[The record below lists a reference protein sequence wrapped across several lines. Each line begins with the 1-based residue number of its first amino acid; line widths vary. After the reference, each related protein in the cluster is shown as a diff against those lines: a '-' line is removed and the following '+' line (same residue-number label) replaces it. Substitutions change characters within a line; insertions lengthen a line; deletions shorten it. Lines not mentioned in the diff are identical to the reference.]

1 MNKRRTKLPNIL
13 EGVVKRHPDGFGF
26 FVPESPD
33 IPDIYISRRE
43 MTGVMTNDRIK
54 IRVIAEKA
62 THRLRG
68 ELIEILVRSTAR
80 ATGQYWAQ
88 GKGRGILHDVSH
100 GWGEDLTAICPA
112 HLEIT
117 EGDWVLVQ
125 IKSFPGDKGGF
136 CGEVISVIGDALD
149 PLNDAM
155 RVLHTQSIPY
165 DFSTKTLRESE
176 EIRDDLNELEFKRR
190 TDLRSLNFVTIDGV
204 TAKDFDDAIYVE
216 TLPVGFHLIV
226 AIADVSHYVKPGSS
240 IDEEAYERGT
250 SVYFPNFVS
259 PMLPES
265 LSNDLCSLRPG
276 VPRLALVADMKFD
289 FSGSLSSQNFYEGV
303 IESKARITYGEAQ
316 EIIDGNCPS
325 HLEHVKSMLSRAS
338 DLAHIFMEK
347 RIREGSLD
355 LEIPE
360 TEVEVD
366 EGGQPV
372 DIIRA
377 DRLFSHRLIEEMML
391 AANVAVA
398 KFFHGKEVS
407 ALYRI
412 HEVPSADSILELER
426 FLQIFGFSKG
436 LGGGKLQKKIGQA
449 LEHFEGQPQE
459 QILHILTLRT
469 MSQAKYSPDNLGHF
483 GLGFEFY
490 THFTSPIRRYPDLIV
505 HRLLKAAIVPERGYE
520 FVPYPQLQS
529 IGTMTSA
536 REQRAAK
543 AERQVKAIKKARFMA
558 KHLGE
563 EFDGIISSVAK
574 FGIFVLLR
582 QFDVDGLIRTE
593 ALPQNDL
600 KFDEDH
606 LRLIGKKSGVS
617 YNIGDV
623 IRVAVAR
630 TDTQDGKIDF
640 LPVLEGKRA
649 QVLPKEAES
658 NHKRFQ
664 AQRDSGG
671 IRKTRI
677 SRGRR
682 KGKSR

>member
-26 FVPESPD
+26 FVPDSPD

-43 MTGVMTNDRIK
+43 MSGVMTNDRIK
-54 IRVIAEKA
+54 IRVIVEKA

-68 ELIEILVRSTAR
+68 ELIEILVRNTAR

-88 GKGRGILHDVSH
+88 GKERGILHDVSH
-100 GWGEDLTAICPA
+100 GWGEDLTAICPT

-165 DFSTKTLRESE
+165 DFSSKTLRESE
-176 EIRDDLNELEFKRR
+176 GIRDDLNDLEFKRR

-204 TAKDFDDAIYVE
+204 TAKDFDDAIFVE
-216 TLPVGFHLIV
+216 TLPDGFHLIV

-289 FSGSLSSQNFYEGV
+289 FSGSLSSQNFYEAV

-316 EIIDGNCPS
+316 EIVDGNCPS

-338 DLAHIFMEK
+338 DLAHIFMDK

-398 KFFHGKEVS
+398 KFFHGREVS
-407 ALYRI
+407 SLYRI
-412 HEVPSADSILELER
+412 HEVPNADSIIELER

-505 HRLLKAAIVPERGYE
+505 HRLLKAAIIPERGYE
-520 FVPYPQLQS
+520 FIPYPQLQS

-582 QFDVDGLIRTE
+582 QFDVDGLVRTE

-649 QVLPKEAES
+649 QVLSKETES
-658 NHKRFQ
+658 NHKRSQ
-664 AQRDSGG
+664 TQRDSGG
-671 IRKTRI
+671 IRKARV